1 MPDSAAGRGRPRPRS
16 PPRDAASS
24 REAWPPAGVSGDAD
38 LPGLQRPGRGPP
50 SLLSSGP
57 AGGAALTCLWA
68 RAVAAAQPGKG
79 RSAARRPGTRRGEE
93 RGAKGEGRG
102 RRTRS
107 SVPAKRAGLDAAAPG
122 ASGRSVRTPVSP
134 RRHRRDS
141 GNRPREEPQPERLG
155 KEAKQG
161 RGHRVGD
168 PLTRKQLWPQRRA
181 MRHQLDTGP
190 PRCSR
195 LSRGDLLV
203 AQGAVLLP
211 PGSATVSCRWGC
223 AGGSAAGRDRRWGGG
238 PGRPRGGSSGPAVP
252 AQRLRPQDQ
261 GQECELMRVPV
272 QGCTCPGHR

>member
-1 MPDSAAGRGRPRPRS
+1 MPESAAGRGRPRPRS

-38 LPGLQRPGRGPP
+38 LPGLQRPRRGPP

-79 RSAARRPGTRRGEE
+79 RSAARRPGTRRAKSKEQRA
-93 RGAKGEGRG
+93 RGADGALGPRCRPSG
-102 RRTRS
+102 PGWTQRLQAPVADP
-107 SVPAKRAGLDAAAPG
+107 SV
-122 ASGRSVRTPVSP
+122 TPVSP
-134 RRHRRDS
+134 RRRRRDS

-168 PLTRKQLWPQRRA
+168 PLTRKQLWPQWRA
-181 MRHQLDTGP
+181 MRHQLDTRP
-190 PRCSR
+190 ARCSR

-211 PGSATVSCRWGC
+211 PGSATASCCWGC

-238 PGRPRGGSSGPAVP
+238 PGRPRGGSSGPRCLPSASAPRTKARNVN
-252 AQRLRPQDQ
+252 
-261 GQECELMRVPV
+261 
-272 QGCTCPGHR
+272 